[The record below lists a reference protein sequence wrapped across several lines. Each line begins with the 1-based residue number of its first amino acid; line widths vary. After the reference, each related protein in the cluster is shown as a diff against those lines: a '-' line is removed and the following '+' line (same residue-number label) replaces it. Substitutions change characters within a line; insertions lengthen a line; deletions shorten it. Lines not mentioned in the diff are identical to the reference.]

1 MSTTNPASFIGGKL
15 PPHSLWQQLEL
26 AGCTLEFCSQF
37 FNDKLSYPEAQK
49 WLVEHGIKISVKAI
63 SGFFNSLD
71 MRMRYAVKE
80 SEVSATRA
88 DGELPADI
96 DKLTRDRIKQHKFEL
111 AFTNLSE
118 AQRLQLIQI
127 QQNEDAMAGNYELK
141 KAKLDLDRERLNR
154 LIIKHYMDFYA
165 DKKSREILESPV
177 SNADKF
183 EQLGL
188 HHFGRLWSLG
198 TEVPAAPATAEVPA
212 ALANAEVAK

>member
-1 MSTTNPASFIGGKL
+1 MNNVNPASFIGGKL

-49 WLVEHGIKISVKAI
+49 WLVEHGIKISVKAL
-63 SGFFNSLD
+63 SGFFNSLE

-127 QQNEDAMAGNYELK
+127 QQNEDAMAGEMELK
-141 KAKLDLDRERLNR
+141 KAKLDLDRSKYQRLAVKHFIDWHDDQVAKEILSSNVSHAEKTERLGQR
-154 LIIKHYMDFYA
+154 L
-165 DKKSREILESPV
+165 
-177 SNADKF
+177 
-183 EQLGL
+183 
-188 HHFGRLWSLG
+188 FGELWS
-198 TEVPAAPATAEVPA
+198 
-212 ALANAEVAK
+212 